1 MGVLEAPTG
10 QSRDV
15 LFSKPKFGSLESDQ
29 AWKKKCKSVRPKQ
42 TEKIA
47 VSPECSVTTIGG
59 VVRRAGEELTQ
70 AEVGGPVNLDQLAK
84 IGVVIHLTESEFLI
98 NTGQAK
104 HVIGR
109 KAIIG
114 AKKIH
119 DVGEVVQ
126 PSDFDRP
133 DEPSFS
139 FTNAQGHHKTAEA
152 IKHPSGEETLQRL
165 VKAGWIKELKRTAAV
180 RKAIAEAKGE

>member
-1 MGVLEAPTG
+1 MGVLEAPSG
-10 QSRDV
+10 HNRDV
-15 LFSKPKFGSLESDQ
+15 LFNKPRQGSEDGVE
-29 AWKKKCKSVRPKQ
+29 AAKKKNEAAHKTRKERISV
-42 TEKIA
+42 A
-47 VSPECSVTTIGG
+47 DGCSVTTIAG
-59 VVRRAGEELTQ
+59 VVRRSGEELTQ

-98 NTGQAK
+98 NTGQAR

-126 PSDFDRP
+126 ASDFDKP

-139 FTNAQGHHKTAEA
+139 FTTSEGHHKTAEA
-152 IKHPSGEETLQRL
+152 IKHPSGEETLRRL
-165 VKAGWIKELKRTAAV
+165 VKAGWIEERKTRAKVQAAI
-180 RKAIAEAKGE
+180 KAARGE